1 MSSLRLYPL
10 VFSGTVVAAVL
21 GAVYWARSHR
31 KTPEQRE
38 LERRMRLSTSGRITD
53 GTVLDFREYAEDGQ
67 PAVQLLIYTYD
78 VAGVSYE
85 CSQDITR
92 LRQLVDSHS
101 CQIGAPASIKYDP
114 HNPGNSIVVSEQW
127 TGLRN

>member
-10 VFSGTVVAAVL
+10 VFVGSGAAAAL
-21 GAVYWARSHR
+21 GAYYWARSHR

-38 LERRMRLSTSGRITD
+38 QERRQRLATSGRITD
-53 GTVLDFREYAEDGQ
+53 GTVLDFREYADDGQ

-92 LRQLVDSHS
+92 LRQRVDSHS

-114 HNPGNSIVVSEQW
+114 QSPGNSIVISEQW